1 MDEHPTEIQ
10 ALAAS
15 ITKAASKQTYYT
27 IRLLADR
34 DLVNDAYL
42 AYGYFRWVD
51 DTLDSKIGIKTEQI
65 GFITRQKQ
73 LMEALYN
80 GDSPRVMCREEQM
93 LVDLVRS
100 DQQVHPGLH
109 SYLKNMMAI
118 LEFDAGRRGE
128 LISQVDLSLYSQGLA
143 TAVTDAMHYFIGHDD
158 LAPAHKSRYLP
169 VNAAHITHMLR
180 DTVDDTRLGYFNI
193 PHEYLKQHKI
203 SPHDL
208 RKPAYQAWVCSRVQQ
223 ARTDFKEGRK
233 SLAQIKN
240 LRCRLVGFAYTARFE
255 WILRAIEQENY
266 CLRSQY
272 NERKGL
278 LASIWMGWNTL
289 LSMLVSTGITARSSH
304 QFAQNLPM
312 KES

>member
-1 MDEHPTEIQ
+1 MEEHLTASQE
-10 ALAAS
+10 LAAS
-15 ITKAASKQTYYT
+15 ITKSASKQTYYT
-27 IRLLADR
+27 IRFFADR
-34 DLVNDAYL
+34 ELVNDAYL

-51 DTLDSKIGIKTEQI
+51 DILDSKISTKSEQVE
-65 GFITRQKQ
+65 FITRQKQ
-73 LMEALYN
+73 LLEALYK
-80 GDSPRVMCREEQM
+80 GDSPRTVCREEQM
-93 LVDLVRS
+93 LVDLVHS
-100 DQQVHPGLH
+100 DQQDHPGLH
-109 SYLKNMMAI
+109 SYLKNMMAV
-118 LEFDAGRRGE
+118 LEFDANRRGE
-128 LISQVDLSLYSQGLA
+128 LISQVELSLYSQGLT
-143 TAVTDAMHYFIGHDD
+143 TAVTDAMHYFIGHDG
-158 LAPAHKSRYLP
+158 LVPAHKSRYLA

-223 ARTDFKEGRK
+223 ARSDFKEGRK

-255 WILRAIEQENY
+255 WMLRAIEKENY
-266 CLRSQY
+266 CLRAKY

-278 LASIWMGWNTL
+278 MASIWMGWNTL
-289 LSMLVSTGITARSSH
+289 LSMLVSAGIRDRSSH
-304 QFAQNLPM
+304 PFAHTHPM